1 MDEIIRLN
9 GENMGDVKTIAIDGP
24 SASGKSTV
32 AKGVAA
38 ALGYIYVDSGALY
51 RGVTWQA
58 LRKHVDVHDAAAV
71 IVCMEDAVWDFFIQD
86 GKAVFSIDGDMPFQ
100 ELREKAVRES
110 VSAVAA
116 IPAVRS
122 FVGENLR
129 SLANFGSLVMEGR
142 DIGTVVFP
150 DSPYKFY
157 LDADPQ
163 ERAMRRYRE
172 LAAAGEDEQ
181 AHEVM
186 ESLKK
191 RDKIDSTRKTDPLAV
206 APGAEVIDSTS
217 MTLENVIQTVIDAVQ
232 R

>member
-1 MDEIIRLN
+1 MDN
-9 GENMGDVKTIAIDGP
+9 VKTIAIDGP

-32 AKGVAA
+32 SKGVAKE
-38 ALGYIYVDSGALY
+38 LGFTYVDSGALY

-58 LRKHVDVHDAAAV
+58 LRKGVDTKDPEAV
-71 IVCMEDAVWDFFIQD
+71 IDSMYDADWDFFVQD
-86 GKAVFSIDGDMPFQ
+86 GATVFSIDGDVPVQ
-100 ELREKAVRES
+100 ELREKDVRES
-110 VSAVAA
+110 VANVAA
-116 IPAVRS
+116 IPEVRK
-122 FVGENLR
+122 FVVENLQ

-157 LDADPQ
+157 LDADPE

-172 LAAAGEDEQ
+172 LVSAGEDEK

-191 RDKIDSTRKTDPLAV
+191 RDKIDSTRKTDPLVV
-206 APGAEVIDSTS
+206 APGALVIDSTS
-217 MTLENVIQTVIDAVQ
+217 MTLEDVIRTVIDAVM